1 MLEKLSTTIHLHTG
15 LDAQDSLLV
24 GVYVL
29 ATWVAEF
36 LPAPPCLNIWGPDG
50 TETILFDLLSCLC
63 RRPLTLLDPSLRQL
77 AKLPESLCPTIFL
90 RRPTEKSLGR
100 LLSTSRDPNVL
111 YGGRLLH
118 LSSTFVF
125 FTTRPLSLPAL
136 RVALPVLAV
145 PYRRL
150 PRDQAR
156 ELHALRG
163 QLLMY
168 RLLHHEQVA
177 QSDFDVPRFARESR
191 VTARILGACME
202 GNATSQ
208 PAIVSALENRDE
220 DEKVQL
226 SQTPKAAVL
235 EGLLVLVHER
245 HAKARIKEATD
256 LANAIL
262 HARLAPCTLTAKAAG
277 AIISD
282 VDHALQTHRT
292 NTGYE
297 LELDFATCSSIHH
310 HAQANGVLTLLQP
323 HPDCVF
329 APPWLKMT
337 TRCWLPLQQRPV
349 YQVHHVHQVHRYT
362 LQPSTRKPTRRRRWR
377 AMPTEKLQ
385 LPQQQWQLFQRLDA
399 AGCPL
404 SHPYYPLEVEHHRR
418 ALGGSAVLDPQ
429 IAGSSTHKPRGPT
442 FQFVAN
448 CDDYRRRCAAED
460 RWQLG
465 NSGPPPP
472 AAI

>member
-1 MLEKLSTTIHLHTG
+1 LS
-15 LDAQDSLLV
+15 
-24 GVYVL
+24 
-29 ATWVAEF
+29 
-36 LPAPPCLNIWGPDG
+36 
-50 TETILFDLLSCLC
+50 
-63 RRPLTLLDPSLRQL
+63 SLR
-77 AKLPESLCPTIFL
+77 
-90 RRPTEKSLGR
+90 
-100 LLSTSRDPNVL
+100 
-111 YGGRLLH
+111 
-118 LSSTFVF
+118 
-125 FTTRPLSLPAL
+125 
-136 RVALPVLAV
+136 
-145 PYRRL
+145 
-150 PRDQAR
+150 
-156 ELHALRG
+156 RG

-262 HARLAPCTLTAKAAG
+262 HARVAPCTLTAKAAG

-292 NTGYE
+292 NTGHE

-329 APPWLKMT
+329 CSALAENDNPLLVAAPTASCVPSSPCSPST
-337 TRCWLPLQQRPV
+337 SCSPST
-349 YQVHHVHQVHRYT
+349 QVH
-362 LQPSTRKPTRRRRWR
+362 PSTLNPETNPTPEL
-377 AMPTEKLQ
+377 A
-385 LPQQQWQLFQRLDA
+385 
-399 AGCPL
+399 C
-404 SHPYYPLEVEHHRR
+404 H
-418 ALGGSAVLDPQ
+418 
-429 IAGSSTHKPRGPT
+429 
-442 FQFVAN
+442 AN
-448 CDDYRRRCAAED
+448 
-460 RWQLG
+460 
-465 NSGPPPP
+465 
-472 AAI
+472 